1 MCILT
6 IIQAR
11 LSSTRAPGKVMR
23 KVSGKP
29 VLGFMIE
36 SLGQC
41 REPFDL
47 VVATSSE
54 PEDDAIADYC
64 TATGVACVRG
74 DLNDVAGRYAA
85 VLAQF
90 PADAFVRLCGDS
102 PFLDHRLVDR
112 AIDLFRVGEQ
122 DIVTNVHPRSF
133 PAGQSVEVIGT
144 NSFLDGLG
152 RMTEAS
158 DREHV
163 TPYFYRHAGRY
174 TIVNFAAQRNL
185 SSVRLTVDSEKD
197 FANFVSTVMRMTK
210 PHWSYSYE
218 DVLALSTGVLA

>member
-1 MCILT
+1 
-6 IIQAR
+6 
-11 LSSTRAPGKVMR
+11 MR

-29 VLGFMIE
+29 ILGFMIE

-41 REPFDL
+41 REPFEL
-47 VVATSSE
+47 VIATSVE
-54 PEDDAIADYC
+54 PEDDAIAAYC
-64 TATGVACVRG
+64 DTEGVACVRG
-74 DLNDVAGRYAA
+74 DLNDVAGRYGM
-85 VLAQF
+85 VLAQY

-112 AIDLFRVGEQ
+112 AIALFRQDEQ

-133 PAGQSVEVIGT
+133 PAGQSIEVIGAD
-144 NSFLDGLG
+144 SFRDALG
-152 RMTEAS
+152 RMTDAD

-185 SSVRLTVDSEKD
+185 SGVRLTVDSEND